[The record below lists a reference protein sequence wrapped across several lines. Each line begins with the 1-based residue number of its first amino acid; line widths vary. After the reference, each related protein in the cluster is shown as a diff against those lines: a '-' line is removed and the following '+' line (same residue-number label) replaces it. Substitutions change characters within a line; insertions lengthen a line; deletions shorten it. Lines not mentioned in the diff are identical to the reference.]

1 MRRLYQKIYLVFL
14 ASLIAVVVISGL
26 SWRIG
31 QANFPHNEVLDL
43 VGELTLTALAPADAP
58 TRVQQQAVERL
69 GRRLRADIA
78 LFDQNRTPV
87 AAFGRP
93 LARIPAPAS
102 SRW

>member
-43 VGELTLTALAPADAP
+43 VGELTLTALAPGSKP
-58 TRVQQQAVERL
+58 ETPPRRCLSSGQASMRQTSWREAWPEREAQL
-69 GRRLRADIA
+69 SVGI
-78 LFDQNRTPV
+78 
-87 AAFGRP
+87 G
-93 LARIPAPAS
+93 
-102 SRW
+102 